1 MEGEPKGLNI
11 TPAPSQRQVKTS
23 RPARCDRAMYS
34 SGREDSLS
42 RSALLDPAAD
52 EAPGVVVASVGHLD
66 GRRSL
71 SAG

>member
-11 TPAPSQRQVKTS
+11 TTAPSQRQVKTS

-42 RSALLDPAAD
+42 RSALLDPAD
-52 EAPGVVVASVGHLD
+52 EAPGVVVASVGHRD